1 MLLSVWACSLKF
13 GSGTCFIAGFRF
25 LSQGRECLA
34 LVLVVSCFSL
44 VLGYL
49 QVLELEA
56 LSIELYSTPAV
67 LGRILVATGQT

>member
-1 MLLSVWACSLKF
+1 MF
-13 GSGTCFIAGFRF
+13 GSG
-25 LSQGRECLA
+25 
-34 LVLVVSCFSL
+34 VSCFLFFSL

-67 LGRILVATGQT
+67 LGRILVAPGQT